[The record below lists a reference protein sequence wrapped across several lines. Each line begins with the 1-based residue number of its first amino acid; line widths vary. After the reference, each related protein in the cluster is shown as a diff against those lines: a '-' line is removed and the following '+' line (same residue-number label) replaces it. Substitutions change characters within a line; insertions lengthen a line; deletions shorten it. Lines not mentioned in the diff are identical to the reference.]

1 MTHPDSSDGVYPLHR
16 LTRMY
21 DGIEQLENDLWGES
35 EEEGGAVETSWSTS
49 TFDGDCLPV
58 SEKQW
63 EDTPEEAMSQDSS
76 SEGQETGDDTYMGVI
91 EEPMTS
97 EDTFVKDLVNIEDGR
112 DENSWT
118 LFKIL
123 GSTPLDHAFYASPP
137 AQPSKAF
144 LSRLRKEYRILDSSL
159 PGQCIRPLKKL
170 SLMQSSRHYPC
181 SCLRGSNRLVED
193 PYYWS

>member
-1 MTHPDSSDGVYPLHR
+1 
-16 LTRMY
+16 MY

-35 EEEGGAVETSWSTS
+35 EDGGAVETSWSTS
-49 TFDGDCLPV
+49 TFDGDYLPV

-63 EDTPEEAMSQDSS
+63 EDTEEAMSQDGS
-76 SEGQETGDDTYMGVI
+76 SEGQETGGNDIYMGVI

-97 EDTFVKDLVNIEDGR
+97 EDTFLKDLVNIG

-123 GSTPLDHAFYASPP
+123 GSTPVDHAFYGSPP

-181 SCLRGSNRLVED
+181 SCLRGSNRPVEN